1 VQTVPQPLGRFRWP
15 VDRRDEDRARILG
28 DALEEVNAP
37 EPRAARTASVLSS
50 PVGRLR
56 IELTRRP
63 GEAAADVG
71 LLILGDER
79 PVRLDGIV
87 VRELR
92 LGWITLD
99 VPPLERWADP
109 CRWLSPPQR
118 RRIESAEFFETLKDE
133 IGRRYRA
140 LPKGAG

>member
-1 VQTVPQPLGRFRWP
+1 LLQSNKVERLLLRPIQSQR
-15 VDRRDEDRARILG
+15 
-28 DALEEVNAP
+28 
-37 EPRAARTASVLSS
+37 S

-56 IELTRRP
+56 IELTPRP
-63 GEAAADVG
+63 GQAAADVG

-92 LGWITLD
+92 PGWIRLD

-109 CRWLSPPQR
+109 CRWLTPPQR
-118 RRIESAEFFETLKDE
+118 RRIESAKFFEMLKEE

-140 LPKGAG
+140 LPNGAG